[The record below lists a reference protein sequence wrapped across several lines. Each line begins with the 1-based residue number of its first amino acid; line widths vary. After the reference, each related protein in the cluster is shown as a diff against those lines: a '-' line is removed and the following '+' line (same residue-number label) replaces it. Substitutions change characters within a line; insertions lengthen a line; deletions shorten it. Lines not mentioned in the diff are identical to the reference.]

1 MVPAVRGSPTGSRRG
16 KHTLRAVSRWRWLLP
31 LAGATL
37 ACSGG
42 FGAGPPSAGG
52 SRAQTALEEAQQFC
66 HARLAGDPHERAALE
81 RRLELEQR
89 RLASGAWALGNPTG
103 NLAQIQHE
111 ASAECLAQVAPAL
124 SGEGGKEA
132 TGILQA
138 ARLECESDDLPSA
151 AALLQCIQR
160 RTLEIFTRR
169 GHGDDASQ
177 RDTLDRLL
185 RVVGGEA
192 LSPEQR
198 EAYCRARELG
208 GTGHPLCD

>member
-1 MVPAVRGSPTGSRRG
+1 MLTG
-16 KHTLRAVSRWRWLLP
+16 A
-31 LAGATL
+31 AL

-42 FGAGPPSAGG
+42 LRGGPSSASGL
-52 SRAQTALEEAQQFC
+52 RAQTALAEAQQFC
-66 HARLAGDPHERAALE
+66 RARLAGDPRERDVLE

-89 RLASGAWALGNPTG
+89 RLASGVSALGNPTG

-111 ASAECLAQVAPAL
+111 ASADCLAQVVPAL
-124 SGEGGKEA
+124 SGDGGKEA
-132 TGILQA
+132 VGILRA
-138 ARLECESDDLPSA
+138 ARLECEGDDLPSA

-169 GHGDDASQ
+169 GLGQDPSQ
-177 RDTLDRLL
+177 RETLDRLL
-185 RVVGGEA
+185 RVSGGEA

-198 EAYCRARELG
+198 RDYCRSRELE